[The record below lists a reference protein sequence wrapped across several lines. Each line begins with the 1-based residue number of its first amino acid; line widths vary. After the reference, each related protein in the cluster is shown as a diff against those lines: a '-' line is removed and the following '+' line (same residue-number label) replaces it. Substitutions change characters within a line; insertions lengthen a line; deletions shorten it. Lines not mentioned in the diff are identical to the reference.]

1 MTLIQLWVIFLVY
14 CLSENVLG
22 IPVPFSD
29 GRSNHHLE
37 NERIQQPRLYRNMTL
52 QEVPT
57 KVAANI
63 FLTNYSSMRYGYHM
77 GRPVDRLFRHP
88 VAKFL
93 KPMIANLMTDMH
105 FLQHWGVLISTEP
118 PFGFNTTGLLP
129 EPGSKVP
136 SPEKG
141 LIYELRNS
149 VNTSLVY
156 LDLKNWTTYSWR
168 YPHMRYLGT
177 LNKTDEE
184 LIMIGRAYI
193 QHVGKEGFHN
203 FYRNCQH
210 FTTWYSKA
218 LWPNVT
224 LTHRADQLF
233 GKALWWLRDMKK
245 TTKWGL
251 NKVKG
256 WFGFE
261 IPHYEALDS
270 AAEFVKL
277 EDVLTS
283 GGDLKRDNE
292 LEHMKLN

>member
-1 MTLIQLWVIFLVY
+1 MTLIQLWLIFLLH
-14 CLSENVLG
+14 CLSGNVLS

-29 GRSNHHLE
+29 GRSNHDRE
-37 NERIQQPRLYRNMTL
+37 DEKIQQQQLYQNMTL

-57 KVAANI
+57 KVADDV
-63 FLTNYSSMRYGYHM
+63 FLTNYSSVRYGYHM

-88 VAKFL
+88 VINFL
-93 KPMIANLMTDMH
+93 KPMLAKLMTDLH

-118 PFGFNTTGLLP
+118 PSPFNTTGLLP
-129 EPGSKVP
+129 EPGSSVP

-149 VNTSLVY
+149 ANTGLVY

-168 YPHMRYLGT
+168 YPQMKYLGT

-193 QHVGKEGFHN
+193 QHVGKVGFHN

-224 LTHRADQLF
+224 LTNRADQLF

-245 TTKWGL
+245 TARWGL

-261 IPHYEALDS
+261 VPHLEAVDL

-277 EDVLTS
+277 EDMLTS
-283 GGDLKRDNE
+283 SGGLKKDDV
-292 LEHMKLN
+292 LE